1 MESNE
6 VVEVEI
12 PEGKSTWKRTDWEWE
27 EKIWW
32 KQMENELTDIKVMVK
47 YIHETVI
54 GILHWMKMSLET
66 SKQVECVVEKFLE
79 DDEGEDED
87 EDAVGSAVEELVPT
101 QEMEDA
107 ELGVVVEADGGEKVD
122 LEKEVDGIV
131 EDQDETMGGLVGRG
145 FVVIF
150 FFFFLDFE

>member
-32 KQMENELTDIKVMVK
+32 KQVENELTDIKVMVK

-54 GILHWMKMSLET
+54 RILDWMKMSLET
-66 SKQVECVVEKFLE
+66 SKQVECMVENFLE

-87 EDAVGSAVEELVPT
+87 EDAVGSVVEELVPT

-107 ELGVVVEADGGEKVD
+107 ELGVVAEADGGEKVD